1 MEGLVRDSCL
11 RRAAPR
17 LLLAGLVWVGSPTPA
32 VSQTTGTVA
41 GQVTLEANGDPV
53 HGAVVI
59 IVGSGQFTTT
69 EEDGS
74 FELAEL
80 PIGVQQVLAQR
91 EHLTAERIDVR
102 VAAGETTVQD
112 FVLGLSP
119 IHEEVTVT
127 ATVAGAAT
135 TFEAFN
141 SVTTLDSF
149 DLAKNAGGGLA
160 EALQG
165 EAGVAKRS
173 FGPGS
178 SRPIIRGFDGD
189 RVLIMQD
196 GVRTGDL
203 SSQSGDHGV
212 TLDPGG
218 LERLEVVR
226 GPATLLYGSNAVGGV
241 VNAITPHDAVR
252 NTLTP
257 GVQGQM
263 SFDTGSANAQVGAN
277 SSVQYARNDWLVWG
291 AGGSRR
297 SGEYDAPSGAVR
309 NSQTLLSNGRAGV
322 GYSGEHTFFSLGYQ
336 VEDGV
341 YGVPFAGALAD
352 PAQGSATEVAE
363 IDIDQKR
370 QAIRFD
376 AGMRELRS
384 GPFDSFRLILSY
396 TAWQHQEVER
406 TATTRTIGTVFHND
420 TWIARADLDQR
431 EVGRLTGTLGFW
443 AQNRDYIAVGEEALS
458 PPTVQRAFATFAYEE
473 LDFGRYRI
481 QFGGRLEHNAFEP
494 EPRLDLNTNALG
506 DRDGDE
512 LTPQPTRPRAFTGGS
527 ASIGVHTEVSSNVAL
542 VANMTRTYRA
552 PALEELYNFG
562 PHVGNLTFEVGN
574 PDLGRESTLGLDVS
588 LRHRS
593 RRARG
598 SFNVYRYAID
608 SFVFPALTG
617 QVRDGLRVARFVQGD
632 ARFVGFDMS
641 GSIEMAANLWLSASA
656 GLVDATLSET
666 GEPLPRIPPLQGTLS
681 IEFPFRGLTIT
692 PELVWAAEQAEIFQG
707 ETATDGY
714 TVFNLSGSYIWARQ
728 HVAHILSVTGYNLTN
743 ALYLN
748 HSSFI
753 KELAPEIGRGIR
765 VGYSLRFF

>member
-1 MEGLVRDSCL
+1 MEGFVTDHCW

-17 LLLAGLVWVGSPTPA
+17 LLLAGLVCVGSPTPA
-32 VSQTTGTVA
+32 ASQTTGTVA

-74 FELAEL
+74 FELAEV

-112 FVLGLSP
+112 FELGLSP

-149 DLAKNAGGGLA
+149 DLAKNAGGGVA

-226 GPATLLYGSNAVGGV
+226 GPATLLYGSSAVGGV
-241 VNAITPHDAVR
+241 VNAITPHD
-252 NTLTP
+252 
-257 GVQGQM
+257 
-263 SFDTGSANAQVGAN
+263 
-277 SSVQYARNDWLVWG
+277 
-291 AGGSRR
+291 
-297 SGEYDAPSGAVR
+297 
-309 NSQTLLSNGRAGV
+309 
-322 GYSGEHTFFSLGYQ
+322 
-336 VEDGV
+336 
-341 YGVPFAGALAD
+341 
-352 PAQGSATEVAE
+352 
-363 IDIDQKR
+363 
-370 QAIRFD
+370 
-376 AGMRELRS
+376 
-384 GPFDSFRLILSY
+384 
-396 TAWQHQEVER
+396 
-406 TATTRTIGTVFHND
+406 
-420 TWIARADLDQR
+420 
-431 EVGRLTGTLGFW
+431 
-443 AQNRDYIAVGEEALS
+443 
-458 PPTVQRAFATFAYEE
+458 
-473 LDFGRYRI
+473 
-481 QFGGRLEHNAFEP
+481 
-494 EPRLDLNTNALG
+494 
-506 DRDGDE
+506 
-512 LTPQPTRPRAFTGGS
+512 
-527 ASIGVHTEVSSNVAL
+527 
-542 VANMTRTYRA
+542 
-552 PALEELYNFG
+552 
-562 PHVGNLTFEVGN
+562 
-574 PDLGRESTLGLDVS
+574 
-588 LRHRS
+588 
-593 RRARG
+593 
-598 SFNVYRYAID
+598 
-608 SFVFPALTG
+608 
-617 QVRDGLRVARFVQGD
+617 
-632 ARFVGFDMS
+632 
-641 GSIEMAANLWLSASA
+641 A

-681 IEFPFRGLTIT
+681 IEVPFRGPHHYPGARLGRRASR
-692 PELVWAAEQAEIFQG
+692 ESFRARRQR
-707 ETATDGY
+707 DGY
-714 TVFNLSGSYIWARQ
+714 MVFNLSGSYIWARQ